1 VKNPNHSENAFPLYV
16 NESFADFTA
25 HYGLSK
31 REYFA
36 AQIYA
41 QLIHIDTYGFM
52 RGEGKNSF
60 TDLASDA
67 VSAADALIRALQR
80 EDS

>member
-1 VKNPNHSENAFPLYV
+1 MKNPNHSDNAFPLYV

-41 QLIHIDTYGFM
+41 QLIHIDTYGFLK
-52 RGEGKNSF
+52 GEGKNSYP
-60 TDLASDA
+60 DLAVDA
-67 VSAADALIRALQR
+67 VSAADALMVALLKK
-80 EDS
+80 DS

>member
-1 VKNPNHSENAFPLYV
+1 MKNPNHSENASPFYV

-52 RGEGKNSF
+52 KGEGKNSF
-60 TDLASDA
+60 ADLASDA
-67 VSAADALIRALQR
+67 VAAADALMIALSK

>member
-1 VKNPNHSENAFPLYV
+1 MKNPNHSE

-41 QLIHIDTYGFM
+41 QLIHIDAYGSM
-52 RGEGKNSF
+52 KGERKNSF
-60 TDLASDA
+60 SDLAIDA
-67 VSAADALIRALQR
+67 VSAADALMLALSK
-80 EDS
+80 DS